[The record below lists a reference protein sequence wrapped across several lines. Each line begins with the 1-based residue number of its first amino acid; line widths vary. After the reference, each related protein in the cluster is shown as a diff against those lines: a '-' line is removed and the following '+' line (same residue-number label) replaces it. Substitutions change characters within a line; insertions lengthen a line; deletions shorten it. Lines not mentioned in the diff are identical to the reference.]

1 MIISSVTNALI
12 YKTGQ
17 PGKEAAPV
25 TQAFRQTTAGRKK
38 LAEITDKIYENRIQH
53 PNLAHAPGLSGA
65 YMAGQN
71 RRIFS
76 ERGGVLLPP
85 SETA

>member
-25 TQAFRQTTAGRKK
+25 TQAFRQTTASAGSGLPQDILGVAKALDRK
-38 LAEITDKIYENRIQH
+38 
-53 PNLAHAPGLSGA
+53 LSGKW
-65 YMAGQN
+65 
-71 RRIFS
+71 S
-76 ERGGVLLPP
+76 KL
-85 SETA
+85 

>member
-25 TQAFRQTTAGRKK
+25 TQAFRQTTGLPQDILGVAKALDRK
-38 LAEITDKIYENRIQH
+38 
-53 PNLAHAPGLSGA
+53 LSGKW
-65 YMAGQN
+65 
-71 RRIFS
+71 S
-76 ERGGVLLPP
+76 KL
-85 SETA
+85 